1 MFSICIITEFHNY
14 NKLYAKY
21 VLELEEKARE
31 NQERIAVLQRKI
43 SKLTKSL
50 DDVSTISLVFQYR
63 LSMLAC
69 YRPCVDIFW
78 FYHIH

>member
-1 MFSICIITEFHNY
+1 MFSNCLITELHNY
-14 NKLYAKY
+14 NKFYTKY

-69 YRPCVDIFW
+69 YCPCIDICW
-78 FYHIH
+78 FYHFH